1 MTLGN
6 DAYMRALGTAGR
18 LVAAVPP
25 GALDDPTPCAKW
37 AVADLLNHFIQ
48 VARLTANAAQ
58 GHPFD
63 PAVFDTD
70 YTNGDMLAAYNDAT
84 RASIEAFARPGALER
99 TVQLPVIGEV
109 SGEVARVIHFTDTVT
124 HTWDLARAL
133 GRDPGIDNDVA
144 ELALHYAHIHYRGM
158 PRGPDSPFLA
168 DEVAIGATASAT
180 DRLVAYLGRD
190 PSA

>member
-6 DAYMRALGTAGR
+6 EAYMRALGTAGR

-25 GALDDPTPCAKW
+25 GALGDPTPCSKW

-48 VARLTANAAQ
+48 VARLMANAAE

-63 PAVFDTD
+63 PAVFATD
-70 YTNGDMLAAYNDAT
+70 DTNGDMLAAYNDAT
-84 RASIEAFARPGALER
+84 RAAIEAFARPGALER
-99 TVQLPVIGEV
+99 TVELPIGEV
-109 SGEVARVIHFTDTVT
+109 SGEAARAIHFTDTVT
-124 HTWDLARAL
+124 HSWDLARAL
-133 GRDPGIDNDVA
+133 RRDPGIGNDIA
-144 ELALHYAHIHYRGM
+144 ELALHYAHIHYRDM

-168 DEVAIGATASAT
+168 DEVAIDVTAPAT